1 MDADRALQ
9 DYKIAH
15 NLVTT
20 GKGGLL
26 SSEQLAN
33 LSAQLTKARIEVVEA
48 KARLDRI
55 QEFSTREIGV
65 LTAPLSP
72 AENQQDPKEKQRG
85 EFKYASNSDL
95 VALRSPGLAS
105 KLTEISPDIDR
116 CRPEHSGI
124 NSS

>member
-33 LSAQLTKARIEVVEA
+33 LSTQLTKARIEVVENLRPEGDQRPA
-48 KARLDRI
+48 APQLAPSRI
-55 QEFSTREIGV
+55 EREVFKGV
-65 LTAPLSP
+65 EQCTAPPIGEKSTPTRALTSLTLRTKSVKLVTARWFLS
-72 AENQQDPKEKQRG
+72 D
-85 EFKYASNSDL
+85 
-95 VALRSPGLAS
+95 V
-105 KLTEISPDIDR
+105 
-116 CRPEHSGI
+116 H
-124 NSS
+124 